1 MSYSNL
7 IAVSA
12 IVIGAA
18 ALTAQIPAADYRPVR
33 SAQAEPFRD
42 VQALASRLERIKLVG
57 RTAVLYGYVCHLG
70 RESIDKCLAE
80 YDDLFDKA
88 IAGEPL

>member
-1 MSYSNL
+1 MNYSNL

-33 SAQAEPFRD
+33 SAHAEPFRD
-42 VQALASRLERIKLVG
+42 VQAMSGAMARI
-57 RTAVLYGYVCHLG
+57 RELG
-70 RESIDKCLAE
+70 RAGLKLGYSCRHVGEPLDKCMAE
-80 YDDLFDKA
+80 YDDIFDKA